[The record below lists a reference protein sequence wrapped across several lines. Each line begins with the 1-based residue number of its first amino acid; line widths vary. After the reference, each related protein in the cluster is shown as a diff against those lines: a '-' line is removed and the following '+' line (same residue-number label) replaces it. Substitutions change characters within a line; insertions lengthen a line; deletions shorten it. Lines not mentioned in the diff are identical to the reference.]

1 MAWRVNLGG
10 DKEYELVDL
19 PVTKL
24 QEIAD
29 AEGVFWWDV
38 VNQHPARSLQRFI
51 AVVDACALS
60 AGVSPSPSMQIVT
73 GRDFIEATEG
83 DTAWVTEVED
93 IEDRPMGDGFPTQPD
108 APESGSSSGLS
119 GDSTGLP
126 MSSDD
131 SE

>member
-10 DKEYELVDL
+10 DKEFELGKL
-19 PVTKL
+19 PATKL

-29 AEGVFWWDV
+29 AEGVFWWDIL
-38 VNQHPARSLQRFI
+38 NQHPARSLQRFI

-60 AGVSPSPSMQIVT
+60 AGISPSPSQRIVT
-73 GRDFIEATEG
+73 GDDFVEAAEG
-83 DTAWVTEVED
+83 DTAWVTEIAD
-93 IEDRPMGDGFPTQPD
+93 IEDQPMGDGFPTTPES
-108 APESGSSSGLS
+108 PESGSSSGLS